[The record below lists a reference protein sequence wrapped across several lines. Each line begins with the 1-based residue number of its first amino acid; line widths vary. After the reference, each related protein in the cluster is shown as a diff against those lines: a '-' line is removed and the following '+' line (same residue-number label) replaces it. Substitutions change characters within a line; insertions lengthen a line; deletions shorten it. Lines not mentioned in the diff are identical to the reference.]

1 MCVFLFFSL
10 LFSRLEGGFT
20 KSGALRCSVDNM
32 RVCVAFSVALYM
44 RLFRSLPL
52 THSIVF
58 VKLLFLYRPGSFFIF
73 IFIYIVLSN
82 FNFYLFSFPPLSF

>member
-58 VKLLFLYRPGSFFIF
+58 VKLLFLYRPGSFFIY
-73 IFIYIVLSN
+73 IYVVLSN
-82 FNFYLFSFPPLSF
+82 FNFYLFSFPLLSF